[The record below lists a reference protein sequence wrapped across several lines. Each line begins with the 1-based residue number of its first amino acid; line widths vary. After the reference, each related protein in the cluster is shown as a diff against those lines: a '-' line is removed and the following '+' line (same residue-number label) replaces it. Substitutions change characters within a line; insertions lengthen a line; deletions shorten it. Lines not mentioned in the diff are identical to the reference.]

1 VERGIANEASALAAL
16 YRDASSYPE
25 PDRTELQD
33 LIRGHT
39 RYIIDQV

>member
-1 VERGIANEASALAAL
+1 MERGIANEASALAAL

-25 PDRTELQD
+25 PDRTELED